1 MAAAGRLIVFKVGS
15 STLVDEAGSLTGSLS
30 GPSAT
35 RLSPFARPAT
45 RS

>member
-15 STLVDEAGSLTGSLS
+15 STLVDETGSLDRVFIRS
-30 GPSAT
+30 LCDQVVAL
-35 RLSPFARPAT
+35 REAT